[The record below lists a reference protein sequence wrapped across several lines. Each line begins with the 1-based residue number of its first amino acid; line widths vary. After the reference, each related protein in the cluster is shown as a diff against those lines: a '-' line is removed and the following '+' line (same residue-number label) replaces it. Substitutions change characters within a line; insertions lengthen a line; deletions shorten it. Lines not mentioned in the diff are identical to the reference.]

1 MPDAFPFTALTS
13 PDTALKVTD
22 PTSSGLPPN
31 RNVIAVSEA
40 IIPDIASSD
49 VATVAADAK
58 ITSDRFRLAAGRTSY
73 SSEICILPTQY
84 PGHAISS
91 SFFEIVLGV
100 RSQKYSP
107 LFQ

>member
-1 MPDAFPFTALTS
+1 MSDASLFTAFTS

-22 PTSSGLPPN
+22 PTSRGLPSN
-31 RNVIAVSEA
+31 RNAIAASEA
-40 IIPDIASSD
+40 ILPDTVSSD

-73 SSEICILPTQY
+73 SSEICILSTQY